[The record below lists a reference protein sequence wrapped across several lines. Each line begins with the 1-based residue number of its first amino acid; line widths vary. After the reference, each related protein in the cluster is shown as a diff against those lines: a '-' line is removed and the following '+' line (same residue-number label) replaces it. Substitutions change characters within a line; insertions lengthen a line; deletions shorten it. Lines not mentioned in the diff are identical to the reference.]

1 MANNNLL
8 YFMIIILNH
17 IHKIFKFYLII
28 FLDIE
33 KDLKGSKICFQIF
46 LNIFLE
52 KYYQTIDY

>member
-28 FLDIE
+28 LFYIE
-33 KDLKGSKICFQIF
+33 THLKLQKNCFQIF
-46 LNIFLE
+46 LNIYLE